1 MEDLSFPKSNGA
13 QIEQTREHNAQRVSP
28 AVDIFENAEQFLI
41 IADLPGVEPEGLS
54 VEYNPPELRV
64 FGKPGQSAGAEP
76 VVYERRFEL
85 GSGIDSQSIQ
95 ASISRGVLRIE
106 LKKSAALRPRRI
118 AVQACVAVLSLAL
131 MLVYIDLLFLRIR

>member
-118 AVQACVAVLSLAL
+118 AVQAA
-131 MLVYIDLLFLRIR
+131 